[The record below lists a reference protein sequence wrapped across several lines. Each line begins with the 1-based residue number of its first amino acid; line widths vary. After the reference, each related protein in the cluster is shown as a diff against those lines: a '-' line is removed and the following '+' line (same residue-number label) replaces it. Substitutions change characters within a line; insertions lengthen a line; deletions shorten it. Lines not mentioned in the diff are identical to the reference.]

1 MDETTFHKL
10 ADETLENLSE
20 ALEDADDEG
29 SLEVDFESGILNIE
43 TSRGKKYV
51 INKHA
56 AMKQI
61 WMASPA
67 SGASHFSYKEG
78 RWKTSDGRFF
88 DEMMTSEMKNLGVE
102 IEL

>member
-1 MDETTFHKL
+1 MDETTFHNI

-29 SLEVDFESGILNIE
+29 SLEVDFEGGILNIE
-43 TSRGKKYV
+43 IASGKKYV

-61 WMASPA
+61 WMASPF
-67 SGASHFSYKEG
+67 SGASHFSYVG
-78 RWKTSDGRFF
+78 NRWKTSDGRFF
-88 DEMMTSEMKNLGVE
+88 DDMMKLEMKKLSIDLE
-102 IEL
+102 F